1 MPTTDRST
9 RATNEHRPH
18 RHRQAVALRH
28 MLLGVSA
35 GLMAAGAASARE
47 ETQLLTALRKAHP
60 GTQFTLVMRSP
71 VAGLYEVW
79 MNGNVAYVTA
89 RNPRYFIFGRLFD
102 TETMRDLTGP
112 RLAAA
117 AATADGRS
125 ARTGGAPGQ
134 AVTTRDPRSGS
145 VAPHP
150 TIRFDDLPLADAI
163 QTVRGRGSDS
173 RRRIAVFSDPACG
186 FCRRLEPELAALDNV
201 TVYTFLVPF
210 QGMAG
215 PAAIW
220 CAQDRTRAWQQYMH
234 EGPSTVPPASSDCA
248 HPLDRNL
255 TLAGRLGVQGTP
267 TIIWADGSRTDGYED
282 RAVLQARLQ
291 EVAGGSR

>member
-9 RATNEHRPH
+9 RSMGGHGPH
-18 RHRQAVALRH
+18 RQRQAGTIQPLV
-28 MLLGVSA
+28 LGLSI
-35 GLMAAGAASARE
+35 GLMAASSASARE
-47 ETQLLTALRKAHP
+47 EAQLLTALRKAHP
-60 GTQFTLVMRSP
+60 GTQFTQVMRSP

-79 MNGNVAYVTA
+79 MNGNVAYVAA

-117 AATADGRS
+117 AATAEGRA

-134 AVTTRDPRSGS
+134 AVTARDPVSGS

-163 QTVRGRGSDS
+163 QTVRGRGSDR

-210 QGMAG
+210 QGSAG

-220 CAQDRTRAWQQYMH
+220 CAQDRARAWQQYMND
-234 EGPSTVPPASSDCA
+234 GPSTVPLASSDCA

-267 TIIWADGSRTDGYED
+267 TIIWADGSRTDGYVD
-282 RAVLQARLQ
+282 RAVLLARLQ